1 MSFPRLIGI
10 CGHPSSGK
18 SEVQRILRAP
28 HGYEAADDGWPL
40 RDFAIRHFGMSRD
53 DVSSQAGKARW
64 TSVTGARIQN
74 RDILGRIG
82 NSLEAAFGD
91 QILPWLAVQ
100 SLDPDARYS
109 FGSVRRI
116 QGKVYKSLGGA
127 IIGVRRPGVGPSE
140 FEFDTFNESLV
151 DVWIE
156 NDGSMRELKEK
167 VLDALLSL
175 RRPAVGLGHQ
185 SHASA
190 A

>member
-1 MSFPRLIGI
+1 MALPRLIGI
-10 CGHPSSGK
+10 CGHPGSGK

-40 RDFAIRHFGMSRD
+40 RDIAIRHFGLTME
-53 DVSSQAGKARW
+53 DVSTLHGKARW

-82 NSLEAAFGD
+82 NALEAAFGN

-109 FGSVRRI
+109 FGSVRRD
-116 QGKVYKSLGGA
+116 QGRVYKALGGA
-127 IIGVRRPGVGPSE
+127 ILGVRRPGVGPSE
-140 FEFDTFNESLV
+140 FEFDSFNHDLV
-151 DVWIE
+151 DVWID
-156 NDGSMRELKEK
+156 NDGDLRELKEK
-167 VLDALLSL
+167 VLDALVEL
-175 RRPAVGLGHQ
+175 RGPLVV
-185 SHASA
+185 A